1 MELNTGIEVIN
12 PSGTTFLSPDST
24 ICRIIDKVF
33 IVFGQQPIC
42 LNNNYAFENY
52 LDDDAALDTAKRTAM
67 KEYIA
72 KYHKTGYTEADYD
85 KLPASERWQ
94 VRELMKESFSM
105 RTVAWNQ
112 NRRGQFVLHNHI
124 DDNERLYVA
133 TVGHG
138 LRAAVSDT
146 LQLPEGGFKQYKD
159 NSVINIWF
167 EVPGATGKRYDTAY
181 EGDTPERLKQYI
193 KNPYWGYLIVGAI

>member
-1 MELNTGIEVIN
+1 
-12 PSGTTFLSPDST
+12 
-24 ICRIIDKVF
+24 
-33 IVFGQQPIC
+33 
-42 LNNNYAFENY
+42 
-52 LDDDAALDTAKRTAM
+52 
-67 KEYIA
+67 
-72 KYHKTGYTEADYD
+72 
-85 KLPASERWQ
+85 
-94 VRELMKESFSM
+94 M

-112 NRRGQFVLHNHI
+112 NRRGQLVLHNHI
-124 DDNERLYVA
+124 DDNERLYVS

-138 LRAAVSDT
+138 LRAAVIDT

-193 KNPYWGYLIVGAI
+193 KNPYWGYLIIGAM